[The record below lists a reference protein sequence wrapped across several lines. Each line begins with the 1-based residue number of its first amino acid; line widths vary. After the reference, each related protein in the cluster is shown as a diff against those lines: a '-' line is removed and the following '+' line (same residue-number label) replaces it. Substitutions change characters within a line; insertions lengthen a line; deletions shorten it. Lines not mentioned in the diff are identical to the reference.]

1 MKMPAATLG
10 LIAAGVI
17 VAFAAQQPSTTEWRV
32 GASVTDNDKA
42 SIVELARQMGIERPR
57 TVLRV
62 GTAPAGCEVLTI
74 ASDERVDGN
83 RVSWAALDIH
93 RSDSRNCWRPVQ
105 TRRVGRWFANT
116 PTTRTETRWRVRDA
130 AWHVDVP
137 IEQGVPYQDV
147 ERIVLAIRQ
156 AALVNTLPDGA
167 PMPPA
172 DADALTSIKKTAGKA
187 DGHYTVT
194 VGRGPRGGLLF
205 VALVDGRVELHGH
218 RALDEI

>member
-17 VAFAAQQPSTTEWRV
+17 VAFAGQQPSTTEWRV
-32 GASVTDNDKA
+32 GASVTDNDKT

-57 TVLRV
+57 TVSRV
-62 GTAPAGCEVLTI
+62 GIAPAGCEVLTI

-116 PTTRTETRWRVRDA
+116 PTTRIETRWRVRDA

-147 ERIVLAIRQ
+147 ERIVLAIRH

-167 PMPPA
+167 PMPPV

-187 DGHYTVT
+187 DGRYTVT

-205 VALVDGRVELHGH
+205 VALTDGRVELHGY